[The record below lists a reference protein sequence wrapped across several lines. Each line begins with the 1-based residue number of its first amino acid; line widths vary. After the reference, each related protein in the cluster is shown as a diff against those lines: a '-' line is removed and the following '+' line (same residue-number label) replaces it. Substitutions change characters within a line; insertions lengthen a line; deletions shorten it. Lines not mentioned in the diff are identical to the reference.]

1 LLRVAAKNG
10 SVAEESA
17 WLNEQAPGIL
27 DVDQYPAPTKYRLA
41 QIVALE
47 AWYTTLS
54 PEELSRRIDLLE
66 EIGEGLGFD
75 PFKDPGL
82 RMSVLAMRG
91 ETDAAIILG
100 LESVFSESVLLHLGW
115 QESVGLPVYSE
126 FGADDRVQ
134 EALQRWRNEQ
144 VRQSNRVQEYLAD
157 LSAAP

>member
-1 LLRVAAKNG
+1 MLRVAAKNG

-75 PFKDPGL
+75 PFKDLKVVVQTSQAARVVPVPGPP
-82 RMSVLAMRG
+82 
-91 ETDAAIILG
+91 
-100 LESVFSESVLLHLGW
+100 
-115 QESVGLPVYSE
+115 PVSTYTKSKT
-126 FGADDRVQ
+126 ASPIMV
-134 EALQRWRNEQ
+134 
-144 VRQSNRVQEYLAD
+144 S
-157 LSAAP
+157 